1 MSANTT
7 VRTARR
13 RTLRV
18 AAAALTAAAALSLT
32 ACSGSDAAAAKP
44 AGGQKDTAAAAE
56 AGGAGS
62 SGSNGA
68 GSSGG
73 AQGSDNKAESG
84 AKPGAKP
91 GTNAGSAG
99 KQSGGAH
106 ATGGSGGASGGV
118 ERCHT
123 SGLTAAFATGGD
135 AAPDPDASGGTT
147 TSVVLTNK
155 GSRTCKIG
163 GFAGVDL
170 KSENGGERWS
180 LVRSS
185 AKHGSI
191 TLGPGDSTDFTI
203 NVLMTKEDTGF
214 YQPAWADITPPNETK
229 ALTIKWPWGTLV
241 DQRSATHPGTFVNPI
256 G

>member
-1 MSANTT
+1 MSTHTT

-32 ACSGSDAAAAKP
+32 ACSGSDAAASKP
-44 AGGQKDTAAAAE
+44 AGRTEAGGSTDSGGAGSSG

-62 SGSNGA
+62 SA
-68 GSSGG
+68 G
-73 AQGSDNKAESG
+73 AQGSDAKADSG
-84 AKPGAKP
+84 AKAGPKTDAAAKRS
-91 GTNAGSAG
+91 GS
-99 KQSGGAH
+99 AH
-106 ATGGSGGASGGV
+106 ATGGGGAGSGV

-123 SGLTAAFATGGD
+123 SGLKAAFATGGD
-135 AAPDPDASGGTT
+135 AIPDPNAGGATT

-155 GSRTCKIG
+155 GSRTCRIG
-163 GFAGVDL
+163 GFPGVDL

-203 NVLMTKEDTGF
+203 NIALTKEDKGF
-214 YQPAWADITPPNETK
+214 YQPAFADVTPPNETK
-229 ALTIKWPWGTLV
+229 AITIKWPWGTLV
-241 DQRSATHPGTFVNPI
+241 DQRGATHPATFVNPI

>member
-7 VRTARR
+7 ARNARR

-32 ACSGSDAAAAKP
+32 ACSGSDTAGTKP
-44 AGGQKDTAAAAE
+44 AAQTGAGSPVAE
-56 AGGAGS
+56 PGGAGS
-62 SGSNGA
+62 SD
-68 GSSGG
+68 G
-73 AQGSDNKAESG
+73 AQGSGAQARPGAKADAKGG
-84 AKPGAKP
+84 AKPDA
-91 GTNAGSAG
+91 AG
-99 KQSGGAH
+99 KQSGGGQA
-106 ATGGSGGASGGV
+106 AGGGKAGSGV

-123 SGLTAAFATGGD
+123 SGLKAAFATGGD
-135 AAPDPDASGGTT
+135 AIPDPNASGGTT
-147 TSVVLTNK
+147 ASVVLTNK

-163 GFAGVDL
+163 GFPGVDL

-191 TLGPGDSTDFTI
+191 TLAPGDSTDFTI
-203 NVLMTKEDTGF
+203 NVIMTKEDKGF
-214 YQPAWADITPPNETK
+214 YQPAFADVTPPNETK
-229 ALTIKWPWGTLV
+229 AITIAWPWGTLV
-241 DQRSATHPGTFVNPI
+241 DQRGATHPGTFVNPI

>member
-1 MSANTT
+1 MSSNTA

-32 ACSGSDAAAAKP
+32 ACSGSDAAGSKP
-44 AGGQKDTAAAAE
+44 AGRADTGTSAEAGGAGSAE

-62 SGSNGA
+62 SAGTQGSDAKTDSGAKADSKAGTKPGAAGQQGGKAQATGGGGA
-68 GSSGG
+68 GSG
-73 AQGSDNKAESG
+73 A
-84 AKPGAKP
+84 
-91 GTNAGSAG
+91 
-99 KQSGGAH
+99 
-106 ATGGSGGASGGV
+106 

-123 SGLTAAFATGGD
+123 SGLKAVFATGGD
-135 AAPDPDASGGTT
+135 ATPDPDAEGSTT

-155 GSRTCKIG
+155 GSRACKIG

-180 LVRSS
+180 LARSS

-191 TLGPGDSTDFTI
+191 TLEPGDSTDFTI
-203 NVLMTKEDTGF
+203 NVAMTKEEEGF
-214 YQPAWADITPPNETK
+214 YQPAFADVTPPNETK
-229 ALTIKWPWGTLV
+229 SITIKWPWGTLV
-241 DQRSATHPGTFVNPI
+241 DQRGATHPGTFVNPI

>member
-7 VRTARR
+7 ARTARR
-13 RTLRV
+13 RTVRI

-44 AGGQKDTAAAAE
+44 AGQKQTGAAAE
-56 AGGAGS
+56 TGGAGS
-62 SGSNGA
+62 SGSGGA
-68 GSSGG
+68 GSSSG
-73 AQGSDNKAESG
+73 AQGSDSKADSG
-84 AKPGAKP
+84 AKAGTQAGA
-91 GTNAGSAG
+91 TG
-99 KQSGGAH
+99 KQTGKQTGGAH
-106 ATGGSGGASGGV
+106 ATGGGGAGSGV

-123 SGLTAAFATGGD
+123 SGLKAAFATGGD
-135 AAPDPDASGGTT
+135 AAPDPDATGGTT

-155 GSRTCKIG
+155 GSHTCKIG
-163 GFAGVDL
+163 GFPGVDL

-180 LVRSS
+180 LTRSS

-191 TLGPGDSTDFTI
+191 TLQPGDSTDFTI
-203 NVLMTKEDTGF
+203 NVLLTKEEEGF
-214 YQPAWADITPPNETK
+214 YQPAFADVTPPNETTS
-229 ALTIKWPWGTLV
+229 LTIKWPWGTLV